1 MNKRLE
7 IYILSSFL
15 KHLKPGITIK
25 EIFTQLKAY
34 SVTKSEHINYFLK
47 DLNVDIY
54 QLLGELQDFYLDW
67 EGKFEID
74 LSDPP
79 VIRDSYFEIQKGKYL
94 FFLED
99 YLQIN
104 SDKKL
109 TQNDVFQIEKR
120 LTERIKILERK
131 LK

>member
-1 MNKRLE
+1 MNQRLE

-15 KHLKPGITIK
+15 KHLKPGMTIK

-34 SVTKSEHINYFLK
+34 SVTKSEHIDYFLK
-47 DLNVDIY
+47 KLNYDIY
-54 QLLGELQDFYLDW
+54 QLLGELQDFYLNW

-74 LSDPP
+74 LSDPL
-79 VIRDSYFEIQKGKYL
+79 VIRDSYFEIQKGKYM

-109 TQNDVFQIEKR
+109 TQNDVKKIKEKIEKR
-120 LTERIKILERK
+120 FK
-131 LK
+131 LLK

>member
-1 MNKRLE
+1 MNKGLE

-15 KHLKPGITIK
+15 KHLKPGMTIK

-34 SVTKSEHINYFLK
+34 SVTKSEHIDYFLK
-47 DLNVDIY
+47 KLNYDIY
-54 QLLGELQDFYLDW
+54 QLLGELQDFYFDW

-74 LSDPP
+74 LSDPL
-79 VIRDSYFEIQKGKYL
+79 VIRDSYFEIQKGKYM

-109 TQNDVFQIEKR
+109 TQNDVKKIKEKIEKR
-120 LTERIKILERK
+120 FK
-131 LK
+131 LLK